1 MQDEEVKMRLD
12 PSRKKSIIT
21 PVSIRDSLENKT
33 SESAFMKKL
42 NEWVKKKHKDTTES
56 N

>member
-1 MQDEEVKMRLD
+1 MKLD
-12 PSRKKSIIT
+12 PFRKKSFIT

-33 SESAFMKKL
+33 QCESAFMKKL